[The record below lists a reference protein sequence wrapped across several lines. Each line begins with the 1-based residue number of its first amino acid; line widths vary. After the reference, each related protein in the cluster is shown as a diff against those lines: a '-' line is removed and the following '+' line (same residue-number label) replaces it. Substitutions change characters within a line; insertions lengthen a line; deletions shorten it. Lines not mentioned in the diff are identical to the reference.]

1 MFDIASSEL
10 LLVVLVALLVIGPKD
25 LPKALRVVGK
35 WVGKARGV
43 AAHFRSGFDEMVRQ
57 SEIEELE
64 KKWKAENERIM
75 REHPADPRAD
85 VLGDDAAPAADAPA
99 VATVAQPEL
108 PIDPPSAG
116 SQGMN
121 DIDDSKMPLLD
132 HLIELRSRLLWS
144 FLALAIAFGV
154 SLYFARPIFGFLV
167 QPLLESGQK
176 TLIYTAIFEAFFVEI
191 KVAFFAAGFFSFPVF
206 ATQLWRFVAPGLYN
220 KEKRAFLP
228 FLLATPVLFIL
239 GASMAYYMAIPVAL
253 EYLLGFGGNVGG
265 VEQQALPGVDNYL
278 NFVMKFIF
286 GFGVSFLLPVLLML
300 LERAGIVTLEQL
312 RGARRYAIVGA
323 FAIAA
328 VLTPPDVVSQ
338 LLLAIPL
345 CILFEMALVAIWFT
359 RRRRAKA
366 EAAEEVVT

>member
-1 MFDIASSEL
+1 M
-10 LLVVLVALLVIGPKD
+10 
-25 LPKALRVVGK
+25 
-35 WVGKARGV
+35 
-43 AAHFRSGFDEMVRQ
+43 
-57 SEIEELE
+57 
-64 KKWKAENERIM
+64 NE
-75 REHPADPRAD
+75 
-85 VLGDDAAPAADAPA
+85 
-99 VATVAQPEL
+99 
-108 PIDPPSAG
+108 
-116 SQGMN
+116 
-121 DIDDSKMPLLD
+121 IDDSKMPLLD

-144 FLALAIAFGV
+144 FLALAIAFGI

-239 GASMAYYMAIPVAL
+239 GASMAYFMAIPVAL

-265 VEQQALPGVDNYL
+265 VQQQALPGVDNYL

-286 GFGVSFLLPVLLML
+286 GFGISFLLPVLLML